1 MISTNFNIDKYQ
13 YLGLTCDP
21 DSRTGKGIS
30 MMDQDTNVAAWMI
43 ANGLRSSDPATDRN
57 RQHLRA
63 LNASRPAPVRLMS
76 RLAAAIG
83 SFRSA
88 GTTADAECCP
98 A

>member
-1 MISTNFNIDKYQ
+1 
-13 YLGLTCDP
+13 
-21 DSRTGKGIS
+21 

-43 ANGLRSSDPATDRN
+43 ANGLRSGDPARDRN
-57 RQHLRA
+57 QQHLRA
-63 LNASRPAPVRLMS
+63 LNASRPAPVRLVS

-88 GTTADAECCP
+88 GINADAQCCP

>member
-1 MISTNFNIDKYQ
+1 
-13 YLGLTCDP
+13 
-21 DSRTGKGIS
+21 
-30 MMDQDTNVAAWMI
+30 MDQDTNIAAWMI

-57 RQHLRA
+57 HRHLRA
-63 LNASRPAPVRLMS
+63 LNESRPAPVRLVG

-88 GTTADAECCP
+88 GTTADTESCP